1 MHIRSNSMLLKKKN
15 SPEKFCAFLESHN
28 FTLITQQVVFINT
41 TSLLLKCQWEKKV
54 VFLLI
59 QKRTLQTKS
68 YKLISFDDFIFC
80 QAISGVMCLGTD

>member
-1 MHIRSNSMLLKKKN
+1 MHICSNSMLLKKKN
-15 SPEKFCAFLESHN
+15 SPEKFCALLESHN

-41 TSLLLKCQWEKKV
+41 TSLLLKCQWEKI

-80 QAISGVMCLGTD
+80 QAISGVMSLGTD